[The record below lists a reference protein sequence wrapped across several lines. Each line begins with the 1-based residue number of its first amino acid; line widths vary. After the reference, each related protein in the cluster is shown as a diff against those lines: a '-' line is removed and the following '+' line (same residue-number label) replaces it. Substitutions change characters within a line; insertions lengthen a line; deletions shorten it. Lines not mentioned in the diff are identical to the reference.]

1 MIELLIFKPIFIYLC
16 SFKKFTQNM
25 NLSNTKK
32 LKLIIPFCF
41 LCLFFIVLESCQE
54 KKITEKPKIKDKDKD
69 ENIDFSALEI
79 ASTHAGTK
87 ILDEAAENFIRQWQI
102 KGMTIAI
109 AKDGKLVYAKG
120 FGYADEERNIK
131 TKPHHLFRIASASKL
146 VTAVGIMKLV
156 EENKLSL
163 EDKIFGEKG
172 ILKEYNSFI
181 KDTLAYQIEIQHLLT
196 HTAGWRNQ
204 LRTDP
209 MFEPVLVAN
218 AMKVPSPI
226 SFENTLIFMLSQK
239 GYFQPGTLYDYSN
252 FGYCVLGK
260 VIEKITKKSYKKYM
274 QDDILS
280 FMNIK
285 RMEITK
291 NKYEDRFPNEVK
303 YYDANNATKNLC
315 IYSPKDSA
323 SRVYEGNNTEA
334 LGAAGGWI
342 ASSVDMLRLLC
353 AVDGLDTKPD
363 FLSQK
368 SILRMTYPIAKTDS
382 LGTRVLGWKQITPEK
397 WWRTGN
403 LASTS
408 ISLTRKENG
417 LSWVLITNTGSW
429 RGPFLPYEMEGMMN
443 RAIEKMTFK
452 KDDLF
457 DLADDLEGVFR

>member
-1 MIELLIFKPIFIYLC
+1 MSFQ
-16 SFKKFTQNM
+16 SFKNYTFTAGFIFFI
-25 NLSNTKK
+25 L
-32 LKLIIPFCF
+32 
-41 LCLFFIVLESCQE
+41 LFFIFFQGCET
-54 KKITEKPKIKDKDKD
+54 KKETPKTPQKIDQDAA
-69 ENIDFSALEI
+69 ENIDFSELEEL
-79 ASTHAGTK
+79 STDSGTV
-87 ILDEAAENFIRQWQI
+87 ILDNMAENFIKQWQI

-109 AKDGKLVYAKG
+109 AKEGKLVYAKG
-120 FGYADEERNIK
+120 FGYADEEKNIK

-163 EDKIFGEKG
+163 QDKVFGKNG

-181 KDTLAYQIEIQHLLT
+181 KDTLAFEIEIEHLLT

-218 AMKVPSPI
+218 AMKVSSPI

-239 GYFQPGTLYDYSN
+239 GYFKAGGFYDYSN

-260 VIEKITKKSYKKYM
+260 VIEKITGKSYETYM
-274 QDDILS
+274 QEDILEK
-280 FMNIK
+280 MNIK
-285 RMEITK
+285 RMKIGK
-291 NKYEDRFPNEVK
+291 NRYIDRFPNEVK
-303 YYDANNATKNLC
+303 YYDANNATKNLS

-323 SRVYEGNNTEA
+323 TRVYEGNNTHA

-353 AVDGLDTKPD
+353 AVDGFDTKPD
-363 FLSQK
+363 FLSEK
-368 SILRMTYPIAKTDS
+368 SINRMAYPITKKDS
-382 LGTRVLGWKQITPEK
+382 LGVRVLGWKQVNKEQ

-408 ISLTRKENG
+408 ISLTRKQNG
-417 LSWVLITNTGSW
+417 FSWVLITNTGSW

-443 RAIEKMTFK
+443 RTIAKMTFK
-452 KDDLF
+452 NQDLF
-457 DLADDLEGVFR
+457 PLADKLEHFWSLFYDL